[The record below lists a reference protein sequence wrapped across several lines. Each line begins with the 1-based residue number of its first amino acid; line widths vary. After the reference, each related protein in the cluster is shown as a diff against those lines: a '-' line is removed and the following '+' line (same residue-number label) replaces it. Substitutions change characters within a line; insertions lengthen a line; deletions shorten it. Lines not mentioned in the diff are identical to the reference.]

1 MAVETWIE
9 SYLNRASAA
18 DVKFLHHLQQGATM
32 LMSRHASFRLLVSL
46 FSFSALVV
54 GVTPS
59 VAQKAAPRTAPTAAA
74 VGEQPRSAEV
84 NNWTLGIAG
93 GFFEGTF
100 IRFAVE
106 LAKALDDGENL
117 RILPIVSYGGNE
129 NVNDLLY
136 LKGVDVAITYTDTFE
151 LYRKS
156 GRVKDIE
163 QRINYISEL
172 LVGEFYIYARPEI
185 ATVKDLEGKKVTLGT
200 KGGSATTTGPI
211 VFERLGVRPEF
222 VYVNNTVA
230 LEKMKTGEIAA
241 VVSTGG
247 KPNDLFVKLKPEPG
261 FHFVS
266 IPYNEKFADYY
277 VPCPLSHDD
286 YPHLIPPGQTIDNL
300 CMSAVLAVYNF
311 PKGSDRARRLER
323 FIQYYFE
330 RFDKLKQPSF
340 HPKWKE
346 INLAAKVPGW
356 NRYWLAAEK
365 LAAMQNG
372 AAAPTEGAAIRAQSE
387 RAKTFDEFLA
397 WRKQREKKQ

>member
-1 MAVETWIE
+1 VPPNGALAGKTE
-9 SYLNRASAA
+9 
-18 DVKFLHHLQQGATM
+18 GATM
-32 LMSRHASFRLLVSL
+32 LMSQPSSFRLLVSL
-46 FSFSALVV
+46 LSFCALLV

-59 VAQKAAPRTAPTAAA
+59 VAQKAQRTAPTAAA

-84 NNWTLGIAG
+84 NNWTIGIAG

-100 IRFAVE
+100 IRYAVE

-156 GRVKDIE
+156 GRVRDIE

-185 ATVKDLEGKKVTLGT
+185 ASVKDLEGKKVTLGT

-261 FHFVS
+261 FHFLS
-266 IPYNEKFADYY
+266 IPYSEKFADYY
-277 VPCPLSHDD
+277 VPCPLTSDD
-286 YPHLIPPGQTIDNL
+286 YPNLIPIGQSIDNL

-346 INLAAKVPGW
+346 VNLLAKVPGW

-372 AAAPTEGAAIRAQSE
+372 AGAPAEAAANRAPSE
-387 RAKTFDEFLA
+387 RDKTFEEFLA

>member
-1 MAVETWIE
+1 MV
-9 SYLNRASAA
+9 
-18 DVKFLHHLQQGATM
+18 
-32 LMSRHASFRLLVSL
+32 MSQAASFRLLMSL
-46 FSFSALVV
+46 FSFSVLVV
-54 GVTPS
+54 GATPS
-59 VAQKAAPRTAPTAAA
+59 AAQKAQRVAPTAAA
-74 VGEQPRSAEV
+74 VGEQSRSTDI
-84 NNWTLGIAG
+84 NNWTIGVAG

-100 IRFAVE
+100 IRYAVE

-151 LYRKS
+151 LYKKS
-156 GRVKDIE
+156 GRVRDIE
-163 QRINYISEL
+163 HRINYISEL
-172 LVGEFYIYARPEI
+172 LLGEFYVFARPEI
-185 ATVKDLEGKKVTLGT
+185 ATIKDLQGKKVSLGT

-211 VFERLGVRPEF
+211 VFERLGIRPEF
-222 VYVNNTVA
+222 VYVNNTIA
-230 LEKMKTGEIAA
+230 LEQMKTGEIAA
-241 VVSTGG
+241 IVSTGG
-247 KPNDLFVKLKPEPG
+247 KPNDLFVKMKPEPG

-266 IPYNEKFADYY
+266 IPYSEKFADYY

-286 YPHLIPPGQTIDNL
+286 YPQLIPIGQTIDNL

-346 INLAAKVPGW
+346 VNLTAKVPGW
-356 NRYWLAAEK
+356 NRYWVATEK
-365 LAAMQNG
+365 LIAMQNG
-372 AAAPTEGAAIRAQSE
+372 AGTTTTGAAGNRAQSE
-387 RAKTFDEFLA
+387 RDKPFEDFFA

>member
-1 MAVETWIE
+1 
-9 SYLNRASAA
+9 
-18 DVKFLHHLQQGATM
+18 M
-32 LMSRHASFRLLVSL
+32 LMSQPASSRLIVSL
-46 FSFSALVV
+46 LSFSVLVV

-59 VAQKAAPRTAPTAAA
+59 VAQKAQRLAPTAAA

-84 NNWTLGIAG
+84 NNWTIGVAG

-100 IRFAVE
+100 IRYAVE

-151 LYRKS
+151 LYKKS

-163 QRINYISEL
+163 NRINYISEL
-172 LVGEFYIYARPEI
+172 LVGELYIYARPEI
-185 ATVKDLEGKKVTLGT
+185 TSVKDLEGKKVTLGT
-200 KGGSATTTGPI
+200 KGGSATTSGPI

-286 YPHLIPPGQTIDNL
+286 YPQLIPPGQSIDNL

-346 INLAAKVPGW
+346 VNLTAKVAGW
-356 NRYWLAAEK
+356 NRYWLATEK
-365 LAAMQNG
+365 LAALQNG
-372 AAAPTEGAAIRAQSE
+372 TGAPTEATANRAQSE
-387 RAKTFDEFLA
+387 RDKTFEEFLA

>member
-1 MAVETWIE
+1 
-9 SYLNRASAA
+9 
-18 DVKFLHHLQQGATM
+18 
-32 LMSRHASFRLLVSL
+32 
-46 FSFSALVV
+46 
-54 GVTPS
+54 
-59 VAQKAAPRTAPTAAA
+59 
-74 VGEQPRSAEV
+74 VGEQPRSSEV

-106 LAKALDDGENL
+106 LAKALDDGENH

-151 LYRKS
+151 LYKKS
-156 GRVKDIE
+156 GRVRDIE
-163 QRINYISEL
+163 HRINYISEL
-172 LVGEFYIYARPEI
+172 LLGELYIFARPEI
-185 ATVKDLEGKKVTLGT
+185 ATVKDLEGKKVSLGT

-211 VFERLGVRPEF
+211 VFERLGVRPEL

-241 VVSTGG
+241 IVSTGG

-261 FHFVS
+261 FHFIS
-266 IPYNEKFADYY
+266 IPFNEKFADYY

-286 YPHLIPPGQTIDNL
+286 YPQLISPGQTVDNL

-346 INLAAKVPGW
+346 VNLTAKVPGW
-356 NRYWLAAEK
+356 NQYWLAAEK
-365 LAAMQNG
+365 LAAMQGG
-372 AAAPTEGAAIRAQSE
+372 AAIPTEGAADRAQSE
-387 RAKTFDEFLA
+387 RDKTFEEFLA

>member
-1 MAVETWIE
+1 VPPNGALAGKTE
-9 SYLNRASAA
+9 
-18 DVKFLHHLQQGATM
+18 GATM
-32 LMSRHASFRLLVSL
+32 LMSQPSSFRLLVSL
-46 FSFSALVV
+46 LSFCALLV

-59 VAQKAAPRTAPTAAA
+59 VAQKAQRTAPTAAA

-84 NNWTLGIAG
+84 NNWTIGIAG

-100 IRFAVE
+100 IRYAVE

-136 LKGVDVAITYTDTFE
+136 LKGVDIAITYTDTFE

-156 GRVKDIE
+156 DRVRDIE
-163 QRINYISEL
+163 QRINYVSEL

-211 VFERLGVRPEF
+211 VFERLGVHPEL

-261 FHFVS
+261 FHFIS

-286 YPHLIPPGQTIDNL
+286 YPQLIPPGQSIDNL

-346 INLAAKVPGW
+346 VNLTAKVPGW
-356 NRYWLAAEK
+356 NRYWLATEK
-365 LAAMQNG
+365 LAALRNG
-372 AAAPTEGAAIRAQSE
+372 AGAPAEAAANRAPSE
-387 RAKTFDEFLA
+387 RDKTFEEFLA

>member
-1 MAVETWIE
+1 MLR
-9 SYLNRASAA
+9 SGYASLGL
-18 DVKFLHHLQQGATM
+18 V
-32 LMSRHASFRLLVSL
+32 VSL
-46 FSFSALVV
+46 FLILVV
-54 GVTPS
+54 GTRPS
-59 VAQKAAPRTAPTAAA
+59 EAQTGPASWAVAEARGAPTAAA
-74 VGEQPRSAEV
+74 AGEQSRAADV
-84 NNWTLGIAG
+84 NNWTVGIAG

-106 LAKALDDGENL
+106 LGKRLDDGENL

-129 NVNDLLY
+129 NINDLLY
-136 LKGVDVAITYTDTFE
+136 LKGVDIAITYTDTFE
-151 LYRKS
+151 LYKKS
-156 GRVKDIE
+156 GRVRNIE

-172 LVGEFYIYARPEI
+172 LLGELYVFARPEI
-185 ATVKDLEGKKVTLGT
+185 TTLKDLESKKVSLGT

-211 VFERLGVRPEF
+211 VFERLGVHPEL
-222 VYVNNTVA
+222 VYVNNTIA
-230 LEKMKTGEIAA
+230 LEKMKAGEIAA
-241 VVSTGG
+241 IVSTGG

-261 FHFVS
+261 FHFLP
-266 IPYNEKFADYY
+266 IEFGPKLADYY
-277 VPCPLSHDD
+277 LPCPLSHDD
-286 YPHLIPPGQTIDNL
+286 YPQLIPAGQMVDTL

-346 INLAAKVPGW
+346 VNLLAKVPGW

-365 LAAMQNG
+365 LAATQNG
-372 AAAPTEGAAIRAQSE
+372 AGAPTEAAANRPQSE
-387 RAKTFDEFLA
+387 RDKTFEEFLA

>member
-1 MAVETWIE
+1 
-9 SYLNRASAA
+9 
-18 DVKFLHHLQQGATM
+18 M
-32 LMSRHASFRLLVSL
+32 LMSQHASRQLLASLLPLSLLVIG
-46 FSFSALVV
+46 A
-54 GVTPS
+54 TPS
-59 VAQKAAPRTAPTAAA
+59 VAQKAPPQRPAPTAAA
-74 VGEQPRSAEV
+74 VGEQSRSAEV

-136 LKGVDVAITYTDTFE
+136 LKGVDIAITYTDTFE
-151 LYRKS
+151 LYKKS
-156 GRVKDIE
+156 GKVRDIE
-163 QRINYISEL
+163 HRINYISEL
-172 LVGEFYIYARPEI
+172 LVGELYVYARPEI
-185 ATVKDLEGKKVTLGT
+185 ATIKDLEGKKVSLGT

-211 VFERLGVRPEF
+211 VFERLGVRPEL

-241 VVSTGG
+241 IVSTGG

-261 FHFVS
+261 FHFVP
-266 IPYNEKFADYY
+266 IPYSERLADYY

-323 FIQYYFE
+323 FIQYYFD
-330 RFDKLKQPSF
+330 RFDRLKQPSF

-346 INLAAKVPGW
+346 VNLTAKVPGW
-356 NRYWLAAEK
+356 NRYWLATEK
-365 LAAMQNG
+365 LNAILNG
-372 AAAPTEGAAIRAQSE
+372 AGATTGAAGNRAATEQGG
-387 RAKTFDEFLA
+387 TFEDFLA
-397 WRKQREKKQ
+397 WRKQHEKKQ